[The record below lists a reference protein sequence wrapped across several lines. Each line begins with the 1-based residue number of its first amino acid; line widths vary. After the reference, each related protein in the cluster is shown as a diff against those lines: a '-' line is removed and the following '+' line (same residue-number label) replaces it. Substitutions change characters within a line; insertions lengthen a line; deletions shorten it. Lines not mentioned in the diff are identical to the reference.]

1 MLSAW
6 QWAGAL
12 AGGLV
17 VFAGLYVMRFSRTR
31 ADSDVGNTE
40 RAERG
45 VLEGLLGRTSVST
58 RGAIGLSLLVLG
70 YHLVAYSL
78 PHGWLWLRVPADRLW
93 IVGVAVGIAV
103 AGSLVMDGVERRT

>member
-1 MLSAW
+1 MLSVW
-6 QWAGAL
+6 QWAGAV

-31 ADSDVGNTE
+31 ADTDAGDTG

-58 RGAIGLSLLVLG
+58 RAAIGLSLLVLG

-93 IVGVAVGIAV
+93 ILGVAVGV
-103 AGSLVMDGVERRT
+103 VVVGSLVMDGAERRF